1 MRDPVMVSNRLTEND
16 ANRLTECAPKGLTE
30 DAPKEPTK
38 GVSKNLMEGFISSY
52 GKKHRLDPRTEKAYR
67 MDLEHF
73 YAWVDSGR
81 EEDSLE
87 PNARVEENRE
97 SGKSREIQESSESQ
111 ESKPTPVFGCW
122 EDQMEAYL
130 DYLAMERKLSASTIC
145 RKTRVLGYYLS
156 YLVRQGVISGCRPL
170 KTVTSGENQGSYR
183 NSKNHQKG
191 EVPARNLLSKQDA
204 DALFQA
210 MEREYKGLESE
221 FRKRV
226 CLRDMVMLGLLFYH
240 RIEISELLRLE
251 VSDYDVETGTI
262 RVRKKRG
269 EVFAIRLYA
278 SGLRR
283 KMEEWLKER
292 NQFMRKGE
300 GSGQIFLSKYGKP
313 LSMEMFIQIFDK
325 YRKLAGI
332 EKKLTPK
339 DLKESSMKQYARELM
354 IERCSGY

>member
-1 MRDPVMVSNRLTEND
+1 LSYPVMASNRLTEDD
-16 ANRLTECAPKGLTE
+16 AKGLSECIPKGLTKDDPNKPRE
-30 DAPKEPTK
+30 
-38 GVSKNLMEGFISSY
+38 GGSKDLVKDFINSY
-52 GKKHRLDPRTEKAYR
+52 GEKHHLDPRTEKAYR

-73 YAWVDSGR
+73 YAWMDSCK

-87 PNARVEENRE
+87 PNITNIRADEDGE
-97 SGKSREIQESSESQ
+97 SKKSRKPESASGF
-111 ESKPTPVFGCW
+111 VCW
-122 EDQMEAYL
+122 EDRMEAYL
-130 DYLAMERKLSASTIC
+130 NYLALERKLSSSTIC
-145 RKTRVLGYYLS
+145 RKTRVFGYYLS
-156 YLVRQGVISGCRPL
+156 YLVKQGVIPGCRPL
-170 KTVTSGENQGSYR
+170 KTIKNRENHGNHENHENHGNGEESAHR
-183 NSKNHQKG
+183 
-191 EVPARNLLSKQDA
+191 LLSRKDA

-210 MEREYKGLESE
+210 MEREYQGLESE

-240 RIEISELLRLE
+240 RIEISELLRIE
-251 VSDYDVETGTI
+251 VSDYDMETGTI
-262 RVRKKRG
+262 GIRKKRG
-269 EVFAIRLYA
+269 KILTIHLYA

-283 KMEEWLKER
+283 KMEQWLKER
-292 NQFMRKGE
+292 NLFLQKEE
-300 GSGQIFLSKYGKP
+300 GCSQIFLSKYGKP

>member
-1 MRDPVMVSNRLTEND
+1 MDLNRLTEND
-16 ANRLTECAPKGLTE
+16 AKGRIESNSKSLAASSSKDGIA
-30 DAPKEPTK
+30 DAP
-38 GVSKNLMEGFISSY
+38 NDLMEGFISSY
-52 GKKHRLDPRTEKAYR
+52 GEKHRLDPRTKKAYR

-73 YAWVDSGR
+73 YAWVDSCG

-87 PNARVEENRE
+87 PNTRVDENKE
-97 SGKSREIQESSESQ
+97 SGEFRKSK
-111 ESKPTPVFGCW
+111 ESKPAPGFGGW
-122 EDQMEAYL
+122 EDRMEAYL